1 MKRLLFVVFA
11 FLLSFGAVAMALEDA
26 GVVFSDLSGQ
36 VEVRPGDDEEAWEFA
51 KIDRKLYTDDHVK
64 TGLDSSAIL
73 SFADMSTFV
82 MKPSS
87 EIILSSPTK
96 KESKIKLAAGNI
108 WVNVKKMVQD
118 GTMEIE
124 MSQAVAGIKG
134 TNITCQT
141 NPEGTEDRI
150 AVLRGIAEVLIR
162 ETQERVSVT
171 EGEELIVKAGGKSE
185 KTAIDVEKEKDKWKD
200 QLSRLGESIQLNEVP
215 DTLRQMQQ
223 SEAERFTAIQDS
235 YKTLI
240 AQETVT
246 EEASQGFFKEV
257 ERFIGA
263 LMEDG
268 IILASV
274 QLKVTNAQ
282 TTPDIKSEDRV
293 RLVSYQKMISDA
305 RATMQSYQNEA
316 SKMMKARFKTAAASL
331 EEELSP
337 IRDSAQAVFET
348 VDSIMRELEGN
359 PVQGQDWFRASID
372 TCTDALAQLD
382 PIAENV
388 TTLLEKNPTDT
399 GAQALL
405 KLIAFYQTQIGT
417 MLRNLAVV
425 PVDPSTLTEMQQ
437 LEDLVSASIFALQER
452 INAYNTISGTSIDV
466 QKRQLEESLRILNE
480 FSIARRKYI
489 SAQRMYD
496 SVMRAASGQKYR
508 TSEQEELSEMFTRI
522 SDSFSQLGVVADVLQ
537 TQLNDLENQLNTILN
552 Q

>member
-51 KIDRKLYTDDHVK
+51 KIDRKLFTDDHIK

-82 MKPSS
+82 MKPST

-96 KESKIKLAAGNI
+96 KESIIKLACGNI
-108 WVNVKKMVQD
+108 WVNVKKMVKD
-118 GTMEIE
+118 GTMDIQ

-150 AVLRGIAEVLIR
+150 QVLRGMADVLIK
-162 ETQERVSVT
+162 ETQEHIAVK
-171 EGEELIVKAGGKSE
+171 EGEELIVKAGGKAE
-185 KTAIDVEKEKDKWKD
+185 KKEVDIDKIKNEWKD
-200 QLSRLGESIQLNEVP
+200 QLNKLGESIQLNEVP
-215 DTLRQMQQ
+215 DVLRQIQQ
-223 SEAERFTAIQDS
+223 SESERFTAIQDS
-235 YKTLI
+235 FKTLLGLE
-240 AQETVT
+240 AVT
-246 EEASQGFFKEV
+246 EEASQEFFKEV
-257 ERFIGA
+257 ERFIGV

-268 IILASV
+268 IIIASI
-274 QLKVTNAQ
+274 QLKVTNALA
-282 TTPDIKSEDRV
+282 TPDIKPEDRV
-293 RLVSYQKMISDA
+293 RLVNYQKMIADV

-316 SKMMKARFKTAAASL
+316 SKMMKTQFKTAAVSL

-337 IRDSAQAVFET
+337 IRDSSQAVFET
-348 VDSIMRELEGN
+348 VDSILRELEGN
-359 PVQGQDWFRASID
+359 PVQGQDWFQASID
-372 TCTDALAQLD
+372 TCTDALSQLE
-382 PIAENV
+382 PLAEEV
-388 TTLLEKNPTDT
+388 STLLEKSPTDT
-399 GAQALL
+399 SAQALL
-405 KLIAFYQTQIGT
+405 KLIAAYQTKISN
-417 MLRNLAVV
+417 MLRDLAVV
-425 PVDPSTLTEMQQ
+425 PVDPSMLTEMQQ

-452 INAYNTISGTSIDV
+452 ISAYNTISGTSVDV

-496 SVMRAASGQKYR
+496 STMRAASSQKYR
-508 TSEQEELSEMFTRI
+508 TSEQEELSAMYDRI
-522 SDSFSQLGVVADVLQ
+522 SDSFSQLGAVADVLE
-537 TQLNDLENQLNTILN
+537 TELNDLENQLNTILN
-552 Q
+552 R

>member
-1 MKRLLFVVFA
+1 MKRLLLVVFA
-11 FLLSFGAVAMALEDA
+11 FLLSFGAVAMALEEA

-141 NPEGTEDRI
+141 NPEGTEDRV

-162 ETQERVSVT
+162 ETQERVSVR
-171 EGEELIVKAGGKSE
+171 EGEELVVKAGGKSE
-185 KTAIDVEKEKDKWKD
+185 KNTIDVEKEKDKWKD
-200 QLSRLGESIQLNEVP
+200 QLNRMGESIQLNEVP
-215 DTLRQMQQ
+215 DILRQMHQ
-223 SEAERFTAIQDS
+223 SESERFTAIQDS
-235 YKTLI
+235 YKTLS
-240 AQETVT
+240 AQESVT

-257 ERFIGA
+257 ERFIGV

-268 IILASV
+268 IILSSI
-274 QLKVTNAQ
+274 QLKVTNALA
-282 TTPDIKSEDRV
+282 TSGIKPEDRV
-293 RLVSYQKMISDA
+293 RLVTYQKMIADA
-305 RATMQSYQNEA
+305 RASMQSYQNEA
-316 SKMMKARFKTAAASL
+316 SKMMKVRFKTAAVSL

-337 IRDSAQAVFET
+337 IRDSAQTVFET

-382 PIAENV
+382 PLAENV
-388 TTLLEKNPTDT
+388 STLLEKSPTDT

-405 KLIAFYQTQIGT
+405 KLIAAYQTKIGT

-437 LEDLVSASIFALQER
+437 LEDLVSASIYALQER

-552 Q
+552 R